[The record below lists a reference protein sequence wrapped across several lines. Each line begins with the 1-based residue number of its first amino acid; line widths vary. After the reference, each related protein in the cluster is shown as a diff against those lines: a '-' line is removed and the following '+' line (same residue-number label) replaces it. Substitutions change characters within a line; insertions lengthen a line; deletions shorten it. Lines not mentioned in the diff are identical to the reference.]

1 MGQTGPVLTRAA
13 TYRDVCRISSLIGRD
28 GAGLT
33 LRDRRCHASAPN
45 HKGTAMRSLTFSL
58 LFVAFP
64 GLAQAETVTVNVT
77 FSDRALSEMTTRG
90 EGVVV
95 SAYWMG
101 EPAEAATLPTNEVG
115 TIFLLSED
123 ITLQPGPAQVVLG
136 GSLAAAPLD
145 QVTVPMLNVN
155 VFSARWTSED
165 NLIDC
170 GFLDAPMAELA
181 AAPQSITCKL
191 IGE

>member
-1 MGQTGPVLTRAA
+1 
-13 TYRDVCRISSLIGRD
+13 
-28 GAGLT
+28 
-33 LRDRRCHASAPN
+33 
-45 HKGTAMRSLTFSL
+45 
-58 LFVAFP
+58 
-64 GLAQAETVTVNVT
+64 
-77 FSDRALSEMTTRG
+77 
-90 EGVVV
+90 
-95 SAYWMG
+95 
-101 EPAEAATLPTNEVG
+101 
-115 TIFLLSED
+115 
-123 ITLQPGPAQVVLG
+123 
-136 GSLAAAPLD
+136 LD

>member
-1 MGQTGPVLTRAA
+1 MPAQLLFPVLSLGLLAGTAGFAQTG
-13 TYRDVCRISSLIGRD
+13 
-28 GAGLT
+28 
-33 LRDRRCHASAPN
+33 
-45 HKGTAMRSLTFSL
+45 
-58 LFVAFP
+58 
-64 GLAQAETVTVNVT
+64 TVTIDLS
-77 FSDRALSEMTTRG
+77 FSDRALAELTSRG

-95 SAYWMG
+95 AAYWMG
-101 EPAEAATLPTNEVG
+101 DPAAEATLPANEIG

-123 ITLQPGPAQVVLG
+123 ITLQAGPAKLVLG
-136 GSLAAAPLD
+136 GSLASAPLD

-170 GFLDAPMAELA
+170 GFLDAPMADLA
-181 AAPQSITCKL
+181 AAPQTLHCKL